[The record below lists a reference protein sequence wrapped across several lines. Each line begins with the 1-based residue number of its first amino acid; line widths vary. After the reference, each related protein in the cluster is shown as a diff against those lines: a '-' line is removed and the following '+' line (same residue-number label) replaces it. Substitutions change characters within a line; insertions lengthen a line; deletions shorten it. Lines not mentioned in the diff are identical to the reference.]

1 MPSVPS
7 WQKLS
12 EHAGLS
18 EYEAKVYVSLIEK
31 GSSRARKV
39 SMICGVPR
47 TKVYGTLKK
56 LIERGLVVEIPGEPR
71 KFAPASPANAFS
83 AYLQSYQ
90 EKAQNL
96 NKIVSSLEANYKK
109 VNIEAESQKGD
120 LWIIKGRHG
129 ILQRVREML
138 SDAEESVD
146 VITTGNGLILFYKAV
161 NKLLDKLEEK
171 GVKIRIEA
179 PINFHN
185 GSLAQEL
192 KYVCEIKHV
201 NVDLPILF
209 LRVDNRKC
217 LFIKLSPDDFNP
229 DSGEDVGVFSE
240 NATLGRLI
248 SLLLPKPTKEVYHH
262 RMTPRASPILS
273 Q

>member
-1 MPSVPS
+1 MSSVLS

-56 LIERGLVVEIPGEPR
+56 LIERGLVVEVPGEPR
-71 KFAPASPANAFS
+71 KFAPTSPANAFS

-90 EKAQNL
+90 EKAKNL
-96 NKIVSSLEANYKK
+96 NKIVSSLETNYKK
-109 VNIEAESQKGD
+109 INIETEPRKED
-120 LWIIKGRHG
+120 MWIIKGRHG
-129 ILQRVREML
+129 ILRRVREML
-138 SDAEESVD
+138 SGAEESVD

-171 GVKIRIEA
+171 GIKIRIGA
-179 PINFHN
+179 PIGFHN

-192 KYVCEIKHV
+192 KYVCEIKNV
-201 NVDLPILF
+201 NVDLPVLF
-209 LRVDNRKC
+209 LRVDNREC
-217 LFIKLSPDDFNP
+217 LFIKLTPDDFNT

-240 NATLGRLI
+240 NAVLGKLI
-248 SLLLPKPTKEVYHH
+248 SLLLPKPTKEVHH
-262 RMTPRASPILS
+262 SHMTTQASPILS
-273 Q
+273 P